1 VQEFELVVF
10 DVMFGIGNAHHI
22 LVQKLEV
29 ELFHF
34 RLRGVAPRGGHFK
47 ENFEGL
53 KFLGLSLLKPLV
65 NLSLIDLNEV
75 FVCRH

>member
-1 VQEFELVVF
+1 MQEFEFVIF
-10 DVMFGIGNAHHI
+10 DIMFGIGNAHHV

-34 RLRGVAPRGGHFK
+34 RLRGVVSRGGHFK

-65 NLSLIDLNEV
+65 NMSFIDLNEV
-75 FVCRH
+75 SLCAH